1 MLFGHI
7 VTKEEF
13 VNDLERR
20 LREDSINLIDFEYKE
35 DIIKVEFE
43 LDSYEEE
50 WVEAIRSRV
59 ETVTIRIV
67 NKYFNIYGQ
76 AVSDTYYFE
85 KNQENV
91 IKIEL
96 F

>member
-7 VTKEEF
+7 TTEKEF

-20 LREDSINLIDFEYKE
+20 LSEDNIKLIDFEYID
-35 DIIKVEFE
+35 DIIKVEFKLE
-43 LDSYEEE
+43 SYEEE
-50 WVEAIRSRV
+50 WVEYIRTRV
-59 ETVTIRIV
+59 EVIV
-67 NKYFNIYGQ
+67 LRVINKYFNIYGQ
-76 AVSDTYYFE
+76 ALTDTYYFE
-85 KNQENV
+85 ENERNL

>member
-7 VTKEEF
+7 TTKEEF

-20 LREDSINLIDFEYKE
+20 LREDSINLIDFEYKD

-43 LDSYEEE
+43 LESYEEE
-50 WVEAIRSRV
+50 WVEYIRTRV

>member
-7 VTKEEF
+7 TTEEEF
-13 VNDLERR
+13 VSDLERR
-20 LREDSINLIDFEYKE
+20 LNEDNIKLIDFEYKD

-43 LDSYEEE
+43 LESYEEE

-59 ETVTIRIV
+59 EVIV
-67 NKYFNIYGQ
+67 LRVINKYFNINGQ
-76 AVSDTYYFE
+76 AITDTYYFE
-85 KNQENV
+85 ENERNL

>member
-7 VTKEEF
+7 TTEEEF
-13 VNDLERR
+13 VSDLERR
-20 LREDSINLIDFEYKE
+20 LSEDNIKLIDFEYKE
-35 DIIKVEFE
+35 DIIEVKFE

-91 IKIEL
+91 INIEL

>member
-7 VTKEEF
+7 TTEEEF
-13 VNDLERR
+13 VSDLERR

-35 DIIKVEFE
+35 DIIKVEFG

-59 ETVTIRIV
+59 EIIV
-67 NKYFNIYGQ
+67 LRVINKYFNIYCEL
-76 AVSDTYYFE
+76 VDDLIYYDKMNINF
-85 KNQENV
+85 
-91 IKIEL
+91 IL
-96 F
+96 FRIF

>member
-35 DIIKVEFE
+35 DIIEVKFE

>member
-7 VTKEEF
+7 TTEEEF
-13 VNDLERR
+13 VSDLERR
-20 LREDSINLIDFEYKE
+20 LNEDNIKLIDFEYKD

-43 LDSYEEE
+43 LESYEEE

-59 ETVTIRIV
+59 EVIV
-67 NKYFNIYGQ
+67 LRVINKYFNIYGQ
-76 AVSDTYYFE
+76 ASDTYYFE

-91 IKIEL
+91 VKIEL

>member
-7 VTKEEF
+7 TTEEEF
-13 VNDLERR
+13 VSDLERR

-50 WVEAIRSRV
+50 WVEYIRTRV
-59 ETVTIRIV
+59 EVIV
-67 NKYFNIYGQ
+67 LRVINKYFNINGQ
-76 AVSDTYYFE
+76 ALTDTYYFE
-85 KNQENV
+85 ENERNL

>member
-7 VTKEEF
+7 TTEEEF

-43 LDSYEEE
+43 LESYEEE
-50 WVEAIRSRV
+50 WVEYIRTRV

>member
-7 VTKEEF
+7 TTEEEF
-13 VNDLERR
+13 VSDLERR

-43 LDSYEEE
+43 LESYEEE
-50 WVEAIRSRV
+50 WVEYIRTRV
-59 ETVTIRIV
+59 EVIV
-67 NKYFNIYGQ
+67 LRVINKYFNIYGQ
-76 AVSDTYYFE
+76 ALTDTYYFE
-85 KNQENV
+85 ENERNL

>member
-7 VTKEEF
+7 TTEEEF
-13 VNDLERR
+13 VSDLERR

-35 DIIKVEFE
+35 DTIKVEFG

-50 WVEAIRSRV
+50 WVEYIRTRV
-59 ETVTIRIV
+59 EVIV
-67 NKYFNIYGQ
+67 LRVINKYFNIYCEL
-76 AVSDTYYFE
+76 VSDTYYFE

>member
-7 VTKEEF
+7 TTEEEF
-13 VNDLERR
+13 VSDLERR
-20 LREDSINLIDFEYKE
+20 LREDSINLIDFEYKD

-43 LDSYEEE
+43 LESYEEE